1 MLKPDTMLQRTKNLI
16 LVPIAVLCLAVLAFS
31 QTTAA
36 PPTQQQSQTQQAPQN
51 QTQQQAPPAGQTQQ
65 APAKPGEQLSPAELE
80 GPPTQ
85 PPPAANGQRPA
96 QQPAQGKQPPQAQ
109 QQQAPP
115 GGQLSPGELEGP
127 PTQPPPAQPGAQ
139 GQGTEVQKGEG
150 DVFVIKKQV
159 EEVQLHASV
168 IDDKQHPVT
177 NLDRDAFTV
186 FEDGQPQR
194 ITSFRR
200 EDIPVALGILIDNS
214 GSMRDKRAS
223 VNQAALNL
231 VRASNPQD
239 EVFIVNFNDE
249 SYLDAPL
256 TNNMAK
262 LKEALDHVDSRGGT
276 AMYDAVIASVPEL
289 KRSKLDKK
297 VLLVVTDGED
307 NASRMSLEQ
316 AVRHVQDE
324 NGPVIYTIGVF
335 SDDQPRKKRDQ
346 RALRTLSERTGGVAF
361 FPRDLHEVDQI
372 SQDVAHDIRNQYTIG
387 YKPMKPQ
394 SQGGYRS
401 VRVEAK
407 EKGFG
412 HMQVRTRSGYYAG
425 QANETATAK

>member
-1 MLKPDTMLQRTKNLI
+1 
-16 LVPIAVLCLAVLAFS
+16 
-31 QTTAA
+31 
-36 PPTQQQSQTQQAPQN
+36 
-51 QTQQQAPPAGQTQQ
+51 
-65 APAKPGEQLSPAELE
+65 
-80 GPPTQ
+80 
-85 PPPAANGQRPA
+85 
-96 QQPAQGKQPPQAQ
+96 
-109 QQQAPP
+109 
-115 GGQLSPGELEGP
+115 
-127 PTQPPPAQPGAQ
+127 
-139 GQGTEVQKGEG
+139 
-150 DVFVIKKQV
+150 V

-168 IDDKQHPVT
+168 IDEKQHPVT

-214 GSMRDKRAS
+214 GSMRDKRAQ

-239 EVFIVNFNDE
+239 EVFVVNFNDE

-256 TNNMAK
+256 TNNMVK

-289 KRSKLDKK
+289 ERSKLDKK

-324 NGPVIYTIGVF
+324 NGPVIYTIGIF

-387 YKPMKPQ
+387 YKPIKPQ

-407 EKGFG
+407 SKGFG
-412 HMQVRTRSGYYAG
+412 RMQVRTRSGYYAG
-425 QANETATAK
+425 QASQTAAK

>member
-1 MLKPDTMLQRTKNLI
+1 
-16 LVPIAVLCLAVLAFS
+16 VLCFAVFAFS
-31 QTTAA
+31 QTA
-36 PPTQQQSQTQQAPQN
+36 S
-51 QTQQQAPPAGQTQQ
+51 APPAQQQNNQSQTQQ
-65 APAKPGEQLSPAELE
+65 APAKPGEPLSPAELE

-85 PPPAANGQRPA
+85 TAAPANAQQQPANGQQPS
-96 QQPAQGKQPPQAQ
+96 QQPAQGTQPQAQ
-109 QQQAPP
+109 QPQAQP

-127 PTQPPPAQPGAQ
+127 PTQPAPAPAQPAAQ
-139 GQGTEVQKGEG
+139 GQGNEVQRGEG

-168 IDDKQHPVT
+168 IDEKQHPVT

-214 GSMRDKRAS
+214 GSMRDKRAA

-387 YKPMKPQ
+387 YKPLKPQ

-407 EKGFG
+407 SKGFG

-425 QANETATAK
+425 QTNETATAK

>member
-1 MLKPDTMLQRTKNLI
+1 MLKPDTMLQRTKDLI
-16 LVPIAVLCLAVLAFS
+16 LLPIAVLCFAVCAFS
-31 QTTAA
+31 QATSV
-36 PPTQQQSQTQQAPQN
+36 PPAQQQTQPQQN
-51 QTQQQAPPAGQTQQ
+51 QTKQAPPAAQTQQ

-85 PPPAANGQRPA
+85 PPPAANGQQPA
-96 QQPAQGKQPPQAQ
+96 QQPAQGTQQPQAQ
-109 QQQAPP
+109 QQQTAP

-127 PTQPPPAQPGAQ
+127 PTQPPPGQPAAQ
-139 GQGTEVQKGEG
+139 GQGGEVQKGEG

-168 IDDKQHPVT
+168 IDEKQHPVT
-177 NLDRDAFTV
+177 TLDRDAFTV

-239 EVFIVNFNDE
+239 EVFIVNFNDD

-324 NGPVIYTIGVF
+324 NGPVIYTIGIF

-387 YKPMKPQ
+387 YKPIKPQ
-394 SQGGYRS
+394 SMGGYRS

-407 EKGFG
+407 SKGFG
-412 HMQVRTRSGYYAG
+412 RMQVRTRSGYYAG

>member
-1 MLKPDTMLQRTKNLI
+1 MLKPDTMLQRTKDLI
-16 LVPIAVLCLAVLAFS
+16 LVPIAVLCFAVFAFS
-31 QTTAA
+31 QTA
-36 PPTQQQSQTQQAPQN
+36 S
-51 QTQQQAPPAGQTQQ
+51 APPAQQQNNQSQTQQ
-65 APAKPGEQLSPAELE
+65 APAKPGEPLSPAELE

-85 PPPAANGQRPA
+85 TAAPANAQQQPANGQQPS
-96 QQPAQGKQPPQAQ
+96 QQPAQGTQPQAQ
-109 QQQAPP
+109 QPQAQP

-127 PTQPPPAQPGAQ
+127 PTQPAPAPAQPAAQ
-139 GQGTEVQKGEG
+139 GQGNEVQRGEG

-168 IDDKQHPVT
+168 IDEKQHPVT

-214 GSMRDKRAS
+214 GSMRDKRAA

-387 YKPMKPQ
+387 YKPLKPQ

-407 EKGFG
+407 SKGFG

-425 QANETATAK
+425 QTNETATAK

>member
-1 MLKPDTMLQRTKNLI
+1 MLAQ
-16 LVPIAVLCLAVLAFS
+16 S
-31 QTTAA
+31 TAA
-36 PPTQQQSQTQQAPQN
+36 PPPAQSQTN
-51 QTQQQAPPAGQTQQ
+51 QAPPQQ
-65 APAKPGEQLSPAELE
+65 APAKPGEPLSPAEME

-85 PPPAANGQRPA
+85 AAPAPANGQAPA
-96 QQPAQGKQPPQAQ
+96 QQGAQQPQAQ
-109 QQQAPP
+109 QQPAAP

-127 PTQPPPAQPGAQ
+127 PTQQAPGPGEPPAAQQ
-139 GQGTEVQKGEG
+139 GQAPDKSEG
-150 DVFVIKKQV
+150 QVFVFKKQV

-168 IDDKQHPVT
+168 IDEKQHPVT
-177 NLDRDAFTV
+177 TLDRDAFTV

-214 GSMRDKRAS
+214 GSMRDKRS
-223 VNQAALNL
+223 QVNQAALNL

-239 EVFIVNFNDE
+239 EVFVVNFNDE

-256 TNNMAK
+256 TNNMVK
-262 LKEALDHVDSRGGT
+262 LKEALDHIDSRGGT

-324 NGPVIYTIGVF
+324 NGPVIYTIGIF

-387 YKPMKPQ
+387 YKPIKPQ

-407 EKGFG
+407 SKGFG
-412 HMQVRTRSGYYAG
+412 RMQVRTRSGYYAG
-425 QANETATAK
+425 QTSQTAAR

>member
-1 MLKPDTMLQRTKNLI
+1 MPKPDTMLQRTKDI
-16 LVPIAVLCLAVLAFS
+16 LFVCIAVLCFAGFILS
-31 QTTAA
+31 QTT
-36 PPTQQQSQTQQAPQN
+36 T
-51 QTQQQAPPAGQTQQ
+51 APPAQTPPSNQGQTQSQPQTTQQ
-65 APAKPGEQLSPAELE
+65 APAKPGQPLSPAELE

-85 PPPAANGQRPA
+85 AAPPANGQPPA
-96 QQPAQGKQPPQAQ
+96 QQPAQPQGTNQ
-109 QQQAPP
+109 QQGQQQPATP

-127 PTQPPPAQPGAQ
+127 PTQQAPAPAQPAAQ
-139 GQGTEVQKGEG
+139 GQNGEVVKGEG

-159 EEVQLHASV
+159 EEVVLHASV
-168 IDDKQHPVT
+168 IDEKQHPIT

-214 GSMRDKRAS
+214 GSMRDKRAQ

-239 EVFIVNFNDE
+239 EVFVVNFNDE

-256 TNNMAK
+256 TNNMVK
-262 LKEALDHVDSRGGT
+262 LKEALDHIDSRGGT

-324 NGPVIYTIGVF
+324 NGPVIYTIGIF
-335 SDDQPRKKRDQ
+335 SEDQPRKKRDQ
-346 RALRTLSERTGGVAF
+346 RALRTRSERTGGVA
-361 FPRDLHEVDQI
+361 V
-372 SQDVAHDIRNQYTIG
+372 
-387 YKPMKPQ
+387 
-394 SQGGYRS
+394 
-401 VRVEAK
+401 
-407 EKGFG
+407 
-412 HMQVRTRSGYYAG
+412 
-425 QANETATAK
+425 

>member
-1 MLKPDTMLQRTKNLI
+1 MLAQ
-16 LVPIAVLCLAVLAFS
+16 S
-31 QTTAA
+31 TATP
-36 PPTQQQSQTQQAPQN
+36 PPTQPQTN
-51 QTQQQAPPAGQTQQ
+51 QTQTQQ
-65 APAKPGEQLSPAELE
+65 APAKPGEPLSPAELE

-85 PPPAANGQRPA
+85 AAPPATNG
-96 QQPAQGKQPPQAQ
+96 QQPAQQQGTQQPQAQ
-109 QQQAPP
+109 QQQTAP

-127 PTQPPPAQPGAQ
+127 PTQQAPVPGQQPSAQQ
-139 GQGTEVQKGEG
+139 GQAPDKSEG
-150 DVFVIKKQV
+150 DVFVFKKQV
-159 EEVQLHASV
+159 EEVVLHASV
-168 IDDKQHPVT
+168 IDDKQHPIT

-214 GSMRDKRAS
+214 GSMRDKRAA

-239 EVFIVNFNDE
+239 EVFVVNFNDE

-256 TNNMAK
+256 TNNLVK
-262 LKEALDHVDSRGGT
+262 LNEALNHIDSRGGT

-324 NGPVIYTIGVF
+324 NGPVIYTLGVF

-361 FPRDLHEVDQI
+361 FPRDLREVDQI

-387 YKPMKPQ
+387 YKPIKPQ

-407 EKGFG
+407 SKGFG
-412 HMQVRTRSGYYAG
+412 RMQVRTRSGYYAG
-425 QANETATAK
+425 QANQTAVR

>member
-1 MLKPDTMLQRTKNLI
+1 MLQRTKDILI
-16 LVPIAVLCLAVLAFS
+16 VCIAVLCFAGLVIAQS
-31 QTTAA
+31 TTA
-36 PPTQQQSQTQQAPQN
+36 PPPAQTQPNQSQTQ
-51 QTQQQAPPAGQTQQ
+51 APPQQTQQ
-65 APAKPGEQLSPAELE
+65 APAKPGQPLSPAEME

-85 PPPAANGQRPA
+85 AAPPAANGQQPT
-96 QQPAQGKQPPQAQ
+96 QQPAA
-109 QQQAPP
+109 P

-127 PTQPPPAQPGAQ
+127 PTQQAPAPGQQPSAQQ
-139 GQGTEVQKGEG
+139 GQAPDKSEG
-150 DVFVIKKQV
+150 DVFVFKKQV
-159 EEVQLHASV
+159 EEVVLHASV
-168 IDDKQHPVT
+168 IDEKQHPVT

-214 GSMRDKRAS
+214 GSMRDKRAQ

-239 EVFIVNFNDE
+239 EVFVVNFNDE
-249 SYLDAPL
+249 SYLDTPL
-256 TNNMAK
+256 TNNMVK
-262 LKEALDHVDSRGGT
+262 LKEGLDHIDSRGGT

-387 YKPMKPQ
+387 YKPIKPQ
-394 SQGGYRS
+394 SQGGYRA

-407 EKGFG
+407 SKGFG
-412 HMQVRTRSGYYAG
+412 RMQVRTRSGYYAG
-425 QANETATAK
+425 QPNQTAAK

>member
-1 MLKPDTMLQRTKNLI
+1 MLKPDTMLQRTKDLI
-16 LVPIAVLCLAVLAFS
+16 LVPIAVLCLAVFAFS
-31 QTTAA
+31 QTTATPPASA
-36 PPTQQQSQTQQAPQN
+36 PPAQQQTQN
-51 QTQQQAPPAGQTQQ
+51 QTQQPPANQTQQ
-65 APAKPGEQLSPAELE
+65 TPAKPGEPLSPAELE
-80 GPPTQ
+80 GPPPQTAAPSAQQ
-85 PPPAANGQRPA
+85 PANGQNPA
-96 QQPAQGKQPPQAQ
+96 QQPAQGAQ
-109 QQQAPP
+109 QQQTQP

-127 PTQPPPAQPGAQ
+127 PTQQSPAPAQPAAQ
-139 GQGTEVQKGEG
+139 GQGGEVQKGEG

-168 IDDKQHPVT
+168 IDEKQHPVT

-214 GSMRDKRAS
+214 GSMRDKRAA

-239 EVFIVNFNDE
+239 EVFVVNFNDE

-262 LKEALDHVDSRGGT
+262 LKEALDHIDSRGGT

-324 NGPVIYTIGVF
+324 NGPVIYTIGIF

-346 RALRTLSERTGGVAF
+346 RALRTISERTGGVAF

-387 YKPMKPQ
+387 YKPIKPQ
-394 SQGGYRS
+394 SMGGYRS

-412 HMQVRTRSGYYAG
+412 RMQVRTRSGYYAG
-425 QANETATAK
+425 QANQTAAAK

>member
-1 MLKPDTMLQRTKNLI
+1 MLQRTKDLI
-16 LVPIAVLCLAVLAFS
+16 LVPIAVLCFAVFAFS
-31 QTTAA
+31 QTA
-36 PPTQQQSQTQQAPQN
+36 S
-51 QTQQQAPPAGQTQQ
+51 APPAQQQNNQSQTQQ
-65 APAKPGEQLSPAELE
+65 APAKPGEPLSPAELE

-85 PPPAANGQRPA
+85 TAAPANAQQQPANGQQPS
-96 QQPAQGKQPPQAQ
+96 QQPAQGTQPQAQ
-109 QQQAPP
+109 QPQAQP

-127 PTQPPPAQPGAQ
+127 PTQPAPAPAQPAAQ
-139 GQGTEVQKGEG
+139 GQGNEVQRGEG

-168 IDDKQHPVT
+168 IDEKQHPVT

-214 GSMRDKRAS
+214 GSMRDKRAA

-387 YKPMKPQ
+387 YKPLKPQ

-407 EKGFG
+407 SKGFG

-425 QANETATAK
+425 QTNETATAK

>member
-1 MLKPDTMLQRTKNLI
+1 MLQRTKDI
-16 LVPIAVLCLAVLAFS
+16 LFVCIAVLCFASFVFAQS
-31 QTTAA
+31 TTAA
-36 PPTQQQSQTQQAPQN
+36 PPANSQTN
-51 QTQQQAPPAGQTQQ
+51 QPQTQQ
-65 APAKPGEQLSPAELE
+65 APAKPGEPLSPAELE

-85 PPPAANGQRPA
+85 AAPPATNGQAPA
-96 QQPAQGKQPPQAQ
+96 QQPAQQQGNQQPQAQ
-109 QQQAPP
+109 QQQTAP

-127 PTQPPPAQPGAQ
+127 PTQQVPAPNHQQPAAQ
-139 GQGTEVQKGEG
+139 GQGSEVQKGEG
-150 DVFVIKKQV
+150 DTFKITKQV

-168 IDDKQHPVT
+168 IDEKQHPVT
-177 NLDRDAFTV
+177 DLDRDAFTV

-214 GSMRDKRAS
+214 GSMRDKRAA

-239 EVFIVNFNDE
+239 EVFVVNFNDE

-256 TNNMAK
+256 TNNLVK
-262 LKEALDHVDSRGGT
+262 LKEALDHIDSRGGT

-289 KRSKLDKK
+289 KRSKLEKK

-387 YKPMKPQ
+387 YKPIKPQ

-407 EKGFG
+407 SKGFG
-412 HMQVRTRSGYYAG
+412 RMQVRTRSGYYAG
-425 QANETATAK
+425 QSNQTAER

>member
-1 MLKPDTMLQRTKNLI
+1 MLQRTKDI
-16 LVPIAVLCLAVLAFS
+16 LFVCIAVLCFAGFILS
-31 QTTAA
+31 QTT
-36 PPTQQQSQTQQAPQN
+36 T
-51 QTQQQAPPAGQTQQ
+51 APPAQTPPSNHGQTQSQPQTTQQ
-65 APAKPGEQLSPAELE
+65 APAKPGQPLSPAELE

-85 PPPAANGQRPA
+85 AAPPANGQPA
-96 QQPAQGKQPPQAQ
+96 QQRAQPPGSNQ
-109 QQQAPP
+109 QQGQQPAAP

-127 PTQPPPAQPGAQ
+127 PTQQAPAQPAAQ
-139 GQGTEVQKGEG
+139 GQAGEVVKGEG
-150 DVFVIKKQV
+150 DTFKITKQV

-168 IDDKQHPVT
+168 IDEKQHPVT

-214 GSMRDKRAS
+214 GSMRDKRAQ

-239 EVFIVNFNDE
+239 EVFVVNFNDE

-256 TNNMAK
+256 TNNMVK

-276 AMYDAVIASVPEL
+276 AMYDAVIASIPEL
-289 KRSKLDKK
+289 ERSKLDKK

-324 NGPVIYTIGVF
+324 NGPVIYTIGIF

-387 YKPMKPQ
+387 YKPLKPQ

-407 EKGFG
+407 SKGFG
-412 HMQVRTRSGYYAG
+412 RMQVRTRSGYYAG
-425 QANETATAK
+425 QASQTAAK

>member
-1 MLKPDTMLQRTKNLI
+1 MLKLDTMLQRTNRLI
-16 LVPIAVLCLAVLAFS
+16 FVSIAVLCFAGWLLAQS
-31 QTTAA
+31 TTA
-36 PPTQQQSQTQQAPQN
+36 PPPAQNTQN
-51 QTQQQAPPAGQTQQ
+51 QSQTQQ
-65 APAKPGEQLSPAELE
+65 APAKPGQPLSPAEME

-85 PPPAANGQRPA
+85 PAQTAQPANGQ
-96 QQPAQGKQPPQAQ
+96 QPAPPATQQGSQ
-109 QQQAPP
+109 QQQPTAP

-127 PTQPPPAQPGAQ
+127 PTQQGPAQPNAQQPAAQ
-139 GQGTEVQKGEG
+139 GQAGEVQQGEG
-150 DVFVIKKQV
+150 NVFVIKKQV

-168 IDDKQHPVT
+168 IDEKQHPVT

-214 GSMRDKRAS
+214 GSMRDKRAQ

-239 EVFIVNFNDE
+239 EVFVVNFNDE
-249 SYLDAPL
+249 SYLDTPL
-256 TNNMAK
+256 TNNMVK
-262 LKEALDHVDSRGGT
+262 LKEGLDHIDSRGGT

-307 NASRMSLEQ
+307 NSSRMSLEQ

-324 NGPVIYTIGVF
+324 NGPVIYTIGIF
-335 SDDQPRKKRDQ
+335 SDDQPKKKRDQ

-387 YKPMKPQ
+387 YKPLKPQ
-394 SQGGYRS
+394 SQGGYRA

-407 EKGFG
+407 SKGFG
-412 HMQVRTRSGYYAG
+412 RMQVRTRSGYYAG
-425 QANETATAK
+425 QANQTAAK

>member
-1 MLKPDTMLQRTKNLI
+1 MLKPDTMLQRTKDLI
-16 LVPIAVLCLAVLAFS
+16 LVPIAVLCFAVFAFS
-31 QTTAA
+31 QTA
-36 PPTQQQSQTQQAPQN
+36 S
-51 QTQQQAPPAGQTQQ
+51 APPAQQQNNQNQTQQ
-65 APAKPGEQLSPAELE
+65 APAKPGEQLSPGELE

-85 PPPAANGQRPA
+85 TAPANGQPA
-96 QQPAQGKQPPQAQ
+96 PATQQPAQGTQPQAQ
-109 QQQAPP
+109 QPQAQP

-127 PTQPPPAQPGAQ
+127 PTQSTPASTQPAAQ
-139 GQGTEVQKGEG
+139 GQGGEVQKGEG

-168 IDDKQHPVT
+168 IDEKQHPVT
-177 NLDRDAFTV
+177 NLERDAFTV

-214 GSMRDKRAS
+214 GSMRDKRAA

-387 YKPMKPQ
+387 YKPLKPQ

-407 EKGFG
+407 SKGFG
-412 HMQVRTRSGYYAG
+412 RMQVRTRSGYYAG
-425 QANETATAK
+425 QTKETATAK

>member
-1 MLKPDTMLQRTKNLI
+1 MLPRTKAI
-16 LVPIAVLCLAVLAFS
+16 LAPIAVLCLAVFAFS
-31 QTTAA
+31 QTNTSA
-36 PPTQQQSQTQQAPQN
+36 PPTQPQNN
-51 QTQQQAPPAGQTQQ
+51 QTQTQSQPQQQQ

-85 PPPAANGQRPA
+85 AAPAAGQQPA
-96 QQPAQGKQPPQAQ
+96 QQPATQQPQTQPQTQ
-109 QQQAPP
+109 QQQTPP

-127 PTQPPPAQPGAQ
+127 PTQQAPAPSPPQPAAQ

-159 EEVQLHASV
+159 DEVQLHASV

-177 NLDRDAFTV
+177 NLNRDAFTV

-214 GSMRDKRAS
+214 GSMRDKRAA

-239 EVFIVNFNDE
+239 EVFVVNFNDE

-262 LKEALDHVDSRGGT
+262 LKEALDHIDSRGGT

-387 YKPMKPQ
+387 YKPLRPQ
-394 SQGGYRS
+394 SMGGYRS
-401 VRVEAK
+401 VRVDAK
-407 EKGFG
+407 SKGFG
-412 HMQVRTRSGYYAG
+412 RLQVRTRSGYYAG

>member
-1 MLKPDTMLQRTKNLI
+1 MPKLDTMLQRTNRLI
-16 LVPIAVLCLAVLAFS
+16 FVSIAVLCFAGSMLAQS
-31 QTTAA
+31 TAA
-36 PPTQQQSQTQQAPQN
+36 PPPAQSQTN
-51 QTQQQAPPAGQTQQ
+51 QSQPQQ
-65 APAKPGEQLSPAELE
+65 APAKPGEPLSPAEKE

-85 PPPAANGQRPA
+85 AAPPANG
-96 QQPAQGKQPPQAQ
+96 QQPAQQGSQQPQAQ
-109 QQQAPP
+109 QQPAAP

-127 PTQPPPAQPGAQ
+127 PAQQAPAQPNAQQPATQ
-139 GQGTEVQKGEG
+139 GQAGEVVRGEG

-168 IDDKQHPVT
+168 IDEKQHPVT
-177 NLDRDAFTV
+177 TLSRDAFTV

-214 GSMRDKRAS
+214 GSMRDKRAQ

-239 EVFIVNFNDE
+239 EVFVVNFNDE

-289 KRSKLDKK
+289 ERSKLDKK

-324 NGPVIYTIGVF
+324 NGPVIYTIGIF

-387 YKPMKPQ
+387 YKPLKPK

-401 VRVEAK
+401 VRVEVK
-407 EKGFG
+407 SKGFG
-412 HMQVRTRSGYYAG
+412 RMQVRTRIGYYAG
-425 QANETATAK
+425 QASQTAAK

>member
-1 MLKPDTMLQRTKNLI
+1 MLAQ
-16 LVPIAVLCLAVLAFS
+16 S
-31 QTTAA
+31 TAA
-36 PPTQQQSQTQQAPQN
+36 PQPQSN
-51 QTQQQAPPAGQTQQ
+51 QTQTQQ
-65 APAKPGEQLSPAELE
+65 APAKPGQPLSPAEME

-85 PPPAANGQRPA
+85 AAPPAANGQQPA
-96 QQPAQGKQPPQAQ
+96 QQGTQQPQAQ
-109 QQQAPP
+109 QQPAAPD
-115 GGQLSPGELEGP
+115 GQLSPGELEGP
-127 PTQPPPAQPGAQ
+127 PTQQAPAPGQPAASQQ
-139 GQGTEVQKGEG
+139 GEVGQKGEG
-150 DVFVIKKQV
+150 DVFVFKKQV

-168 IDDKQHPVT
+168 IDEKQRPVT

-214 GSMRDKRAS
+214 GSMRDKRAA

-239 EVFIVNFNDE
+239 EVFVVNFNDE

-256 TNNMAK
+256 TNNLVK
-262 LKEALDHVDSRGGT
+262 LKEALNHIDSRGGT

-387 YKPMKPQ
+387 YKPIKPQ

-401 VRVEAK
+401 VRVEARS
-407 EKGFG
+407 KGFG
-412 HMQVRTRSGYYAG
+412 RMQVRTRSGYYAG
-425 QANETATAK
+425 QASQTATR

>member
-1 MLKPDTMLQRTKNLI
+1 MPKPDIMPQRTNRLTF
-16 LVPIAVLCLAVLAFS
+16 VSIAVLCFAGLMLAQS
-31 QTTAA
+31 TAA
-36 PPTQQQSQTQQAPQN
+36 PPPAPSTQTQ
-51 QTQQQAPPAGQTQQ
+51 GQTQQ
-65 APAKPGEQLSPAELE
+65 TPAKPGEPLSPAEME

-85 PPPAANGQRPA
+85 AAPPVTPGKAPA
-96 QQPAQGKQPPQAQ
+96 QQGTQEPQAQ
-109 QQQAPP
+109 QQPAAP

-127 PTQPPPAQPGAQ
+127 PTQQSPAPGQPAATQQ
-139 GQGTEVQKGEG
+139 GEAGQKGEG
-150 DVFVIKKQV
+150 DIFVFKKQV

-168 IDDKQHPVT
+168 IDEKQHPVT
-177 NLDRDAFTV
+177 TLDRDAFTV

-214 GSMRDKRAS
+214 GSMRDKRAA

-239 EVFIVNFNDE
+239 EVFVVNFNDE

-256 TNNMAK
+256 TNNMVK
-262 LKEALDHVDSRGGT
+262 LKEALDHIDSRGGT

-387 YKPMKPQ
+387 YKPIKPQ

-407 EKGFG
+407 SKGFG
-412 HMQVRTRSGYYAG
+412 RMQVRTRSGYYAG
-425 QANETATAK
+425 QASQTAAR

>member
-1 MLKPDTMLQRTKNLI
+1 MLKPDTMLQRTKDLI
-16 LVPIAVLCLAVLAFS
+16 LVPIAVLCFAAFAFS
-31 QTTAA
+31 QTA
-36 PPTQQQSQTQQAPQN
+36 S
-51 QTQQQAPPAGQTQQ
+51 APPAQQQNNQNQTQQ
-65 APAKPGEQLSPAELE
+65 APAKPGEPLSPAELE

-85 PPPAANGQRPA
+85 TAAPANAQQQPGNG
-96 QQPAQGKQPPQAQ
+96 QQPAQGTQPQAQ
-109 QQQAPP
+109 QPQAQP

-127 PTQPPPAQPGAQ
+127 PTQTAPAPTQPTVQ
-139 GQGTEVQKGEG
+139 GQGGEVQKGEG

-168 IDDKQHPVT
+168 IDEKQHPVT

-214 GSMRDKRAS
+214 GSMRDKRAA

-387 YKPMKPQ
+387 YKPLKPQ

-407 EKGFG
+407 SKGFG
-412 HMQVRTRSGYYAG
+412 RMQVRTRSGYYAG
-425 QANETATAK
+425 QTSETATAK

>member
-1 MLKPDTMLQRTKNLI
+1 MPKLDTMLQRTNRLI
-16 LVPIAVLCLAVLAFS
+16 FVSIAVLCFAGSMLAQS
-31 QTTAA
+31 TAA
-36 PPTQQQSQTQQAPQN
+36 PPPAQSQTN
-51 QTQQQAPPAGQTQQ
+51 QTQTQQ
-65 APAKPGEQLSPAELE
+65 APAKPGEPLSPAEME

-85 PPPAANGQRPA
+85 AAPPANG
-96 QQPAQGKQPPQAQ
+96 QQPAQQGSQQPQAQ
-109 QQQAPP
+109 QQPAAP

-127 PTQPPPAQPGAQ
+127 PSQQTAQPNAQQPATQ
-139 GQGTEVQKGEG
+139 GQGGEVVRGEG

-168 IDDKQHPVT
+168 IDEKQHPVT
-177 NLDRDAFTV
+177 TLSRDAFTV

-214 GSMRDKRAS
+214 GSMRDKRAQ

-239 EVFIVNFNDE
+239 EVFVVNFNDE

-289 KRSKLDKK
+289 ERSKLDKK

-324 NGPVIYTIGVF
+324 NGPVIYTIGIF

-387 YKPMKPQ
+387 YKPLKPQ

-407 EKGFG
+407 SKGFG
-412 HMQVRTRSGYYAG
+412 RMQVRTRSGYYAG
-425 QANETATAK
+425 QTSETGTAK

>member
-1 MLKPDTMLQRTKNLI
+1 MLAQ
-16 LVPIAVLCLAVLAFS
+16 S
-31 QTTAA
+31 TAA
-36 PPTQQQSQTQQAPQN
+36 PPPAQPQSN
-51 QTQQQAPPAGQTQQ
+51 QTQTQQ
-65 APAKPGEQLSPAELE
+65 APAKPGQPLSPAEME

-85 PPPAANGQRPA
+85 AAPPAANGQQPA
-96 QQPAQGKQPPQAQ
+96 QQGTQQPQAQ
-109 QQQAPP
+109 QQPAAPD
-115 GGQLSPGELEGP
+115 GQLSPGELEGP
-127 PTQPPPAQPGAQ
+127 PTQQAPAPGQPAASQQ
-139 GQGTEVQKGEG
+139 GEVGQKGEG
-150 DVFVIKKQV
+150 DVFVFKKQV

-168 IDDKQHPVT
+168 IDEKQRPVT

-214 GSMRDKRAS
+214 GSMRDKRAA

-239 EVFIVNFNDE
+239 EVFVVNFNDE

-256 TNNMAK
+256 TNNLVK
-262 LKEALDHVDSRGGT
+262 LKEALNHIDSRGGT

-387 YKPMKPQ
+387 YKPIKPQ

-401 VRVEAK
+401 VRVEARS
-407 EKGFG
+407 KGFG
-412 HMQVRTRSGYYAG
+412 RMQVRTRSGYYAG
-425 QANETATAK
+425 QASQTATR

>member
-1 MLKPDTMLQRTKNLI
+1 MPKPDTMLQRTKDILI
-16 LVPIAVLCLAVLAFS
+16 VCIAVLCFAGLVIAQS
-31 QTTAA
+31 TTA
-36 PPTQQQSQTQQAPQN
+36 PPPAQTQPNQSQTQAPSQ
-51 QTQQQAPPAGQTQQ
+51 QTQQ
-65 APAKPGEQLSPAELE
+65 APAKPGQPLSPAEME

-85 PPPAANGQRPA
+85 AAPPAANGQQPT
-96 QQPAQGKQPPQAQ
+96 QQPAA
-109 QQQAPP
+109 P

-127 PTQPPPAQPGAQ
+127 PTQQAPAPGQQPSAQQ
-139 GQGTEVQKGEG
+139 GQAPDKSEG
-150 DVFVIKKQV
+150 DVFVFKKQV
-159 EEVQLHASV
+159 EEVVLHASV
-168 IDDKQHPVT
+168 IDEKQHPVT

-214 GSMRDKRAS
+214 GSMRDKRSA

-239 EVFIVNFNDE
+239 EIFVVNFNDE

-256 TNNMAK
+256 TNNTAK
-262 LKEALDHVDSRGGT
+262 LKEALDHIDSRGGT

-335 SDDQPRKKRDQ
+335 SDDQPRRKRDQ
-346 RALRTLSERTGGVAF
+346 RA
-361 FPRDLHEVDQI
+361 
-372 SQDVAHDIRNQYTIG
+372 
-387 YKPMKPQ
+387 
-394 SQGGYRS
+394 
-401 VRVEAK
+401 
-407 EKGFG
+407 
-412 HMQVRTRSGYYAG
+412 
-425 QANETATAK
+425 

>member
-1 MLKPDTMLQRTKNLI
+1 MLQRTKDLI
-16 LVPIAVLCLAVLAFS
+16 FVPIAVLCLAVFTFS
-31 QTTAA
+31 QTTSA
-36 PPTQQQSQTQQAPQN
+36 PPAQQQTNQNQAKPAPATQTQQAPN
-51 QTQQQAPPAGQTQQ
+51 QTQQ
-65 APAKPGEQLSPAELE
+65 APAKPGEPLSPAELE

-85 PPPAANGQRPA
+85 TAAPATQQPANGQQPAEGA
-96 QQPAQGKQPPQAQ
+96 QQPQGQ
-109 QQQAPP
+109 QTQP

-127 PTQPPPAQPGAQ
+127 PTQAPAPTQPAAQ
-139 GQGTEVQKGEG
+139 GQGGEVQKGEG

-324 NGPVIYTIGVF
+324 NGPVIYTIGIF

-387 YKPMKPQ
+387 YKPLKPQ

-407 EKGFG
+407 AKGFG
-412 HMQVRTRSGYYAG
+412 RMQVRTRSGYYAG
-425 QANETATAK
+425 QTNETATAK